1 MEPALKQR
9 LIGALVI
16 SALAV
21 VFLPKLIVGH
31 DKDNSAADVSLQVPG
46 APDRNFETREL
57 PLTAPGA
64 TPAGGVVGMNTSAP
78 PLPSVQPPVG
88 PASTDAGGAP
98 LAIDPNATAVPAPA
112 VAAPNSANGATTVPP
127 TLPTTQNAPATPVA
141 GPVVASTSTPP
152 VSTSPSTALPA
163 TAVPPP
169 ALPAAPI
176 PATHAGGNYVV
187 SAGIYSNSGN
197 AQSLVNSLKAAQ
209 LPAYAETVTANGK
222 SSTRVRIGPFAQR
235 GDAEAARLRA
245 QQVRKDMS
253 ASVTALDAAA
263 EAPPATAFNSAAG
276 KPAAGPAA
284 IKPVASTVPSASPIA
299 STPAAPAAAAS
310 NSATGK
316 PAELKPVATAP
327 ASPAAA
333 GRGFVVQ
340 VIAFRTEEEALALR
354 NRLRAGGFT
363 AFSEP
368 VRADSGTL
376 YRVRVGPTADRAAA
390 DLLRASLSQKM
401 GLSGVV
407 VAYP

>member
-1 MEPALKQR
+1 
-9 LIGALVI
+9 
-16 SALAV
+16 
-21 VFLPKLIVGH
+21 
-31 DKDNSAADVSLQVPG
+31 
-46 APDRNFETREL
+46 
-57 PLTAPGA
+57 
-64 TPAGGVVGMNTSAP
+64 
-78 PLPSVQPPVG
+78 
-88 PASTDAGGAP
+88 
-98 LAIDPNATAVPAPA
+98 
-112 VAAPNSANGATTVPP
+112 
-127 TLPTTQNAPATPVA
+127 
-141 GPVVASTSTPP
+141 
-152 VSTSPSTALPA
+152 
-163 TAVPPP
+163 
-169 ALPAAPI
+169 
-176 PATHAGGNYVV
+176 VV

-263 EAPPATAFNSAAG
+263 EAPPAMAFNSAAG
-276 KPAAGPAA
+276 KPAAAASA
-284 IKPVASTVPSASPIA
+284 IKPVPSNAASASTPIA